1 MPTNLPSKVPL
12 FPPKVMVTL
21 SPSRAS
27 ATIPVMFTITPALA
41 SSALMLL
48 SSPTFPMVIL
58 GVVISVMT
66 W

>member
-1 MPTNLPSKVPL
+1 M